1 MTEQTISIERLEE
14 AVNLFGS
21 LDENVKLIEK
31 ELGVSVVNR
40 AGELKISG
48 EDGEAVLHAVQ
59 AVEGLRKVIGRGEP
73 ITEQNVRDLLNLVK
87 AGHADKIGEL
97 SNDVLCVTAK
107 GKPIKSK
114 TLGQKRSVEAIRKN
128 LVTLDRKS
136 VV

>member
-21 LDENVKLIEK
+21 LDENVRLMEK

-40 AGELKISG
+40 DGELKISG
-48 EDGEAVLHAVQ
+48 EDAEAVLHAVQ
-59 AVEGLRKVIGRGEP
+59 AVEGLLKVIGRGET
-73 ITEQNVRDLLNLVK
+73 ITEQNVRYILNLVK
-87 AGHADKIGEL
+87 AGHADKIGQL

-114 TLGQKRSVEAIRKN
+114 TLGQKAAGPVFTEA
-128 LVTLDRKS
+128 
-136 VV
+136 